1 MRVQMENMSAAPHA
15 FSLFVMD
22 EKKTDIIWGRHPV
35 LEALR
40 SDRSVQRLLIADG
53 VRGEVVDEIFTLARQ
68 AKVPYDVRNRDFLDR
83 IAGPRHQGV
92 IAYMAAR
99 SYADFE
105 TVLADLDLSSGF
117 LVFLDQIQDPHNL
130 GAIVRSAYAVGA
142 DAVVLPRRGA
152 CGLTA
157 TAVKAAAG
165 AAEHVTVCQVDNIQ
179 KALQKVR
186 SLGVWTVGLDAQGNT
201 DFTAVDYGKACA
213 LVVGSEGRGLR
224 RMVGE
229 RCDFLVSIP
238 MARSEVGS
246 LNASVAAGIVLYEV
260 HRQRCA

>member
-1 MRVQMENMSAAPHA
+1 MMCAIAI
-15 FSLFVMD
+15 FSTGL
-22 EKKTDIIWGRHPV
+22 
-35 LEALR
+35 
-40 SDRSVQRLLIADG
+40 Q
-53 VRGEVVDEIFTLARQ
+53 
-68 AKVPYDVRNRDFLDR
+68 
-83 IAGPRHQGV
+83 GPRHQGV

-105 TVLADLDLSSGF
+105 AVLADLDPCHGF

-130 GAIVRSAYAVGA
+130 GAIVRGAHAVGA
-142 DAVVLPRRGA
+142 DAIVLPRRGA

-165 AAEHVTVCQVDNIQ
+165 AAEHVPICQVDNIQ

-186 SLGVWTVGLDAQGNT
+186 ALGVWTIGRDAQGDT
-201 DFTAVDYGKACA
+201 DFTSVDYGRACA

-260 HRQRCA
+260 HRQRRS